1 MDLLQ
6 NLLKEKGGDLVG
18 ALTGSAGFGKPEAER
33 FVPAAGSS
41 MLDAFKSQAGSLD
54 LDDIQNAAKIGAVRG
69 AETVDKIM
77 QGIDIG
83 GLAKQVG
90 ITPEQSAKGLAAI
103 MPMVLGFMK
112 EHGDSLSGLL
122 GMLGGG
128 ADGPDVGDALGKLKG
143 LGKMFGR

>member
-54 LDDIQNAAKIGAVRG
+54 LDDIQNAANVG
-69 AETVDKIM
+69 KIM